1 MAKRPPPKTLGPW
14 PRPERNLAP
23 TRQTPDSG
31 FGGRE
36 KPPEPVT
43 PPPEPVKDKEP
54 DK

>member
-1 MAKRPPPKTLGPW
+1 MAKRPPPKTLPKTY
-14 PRPERNLAP
+14 PRPQRDLSP
-23 TRQTPDSG
+23 SRQTPDTG

-43 PPPEPVKDKEP
+43 PPPEPEPKEP